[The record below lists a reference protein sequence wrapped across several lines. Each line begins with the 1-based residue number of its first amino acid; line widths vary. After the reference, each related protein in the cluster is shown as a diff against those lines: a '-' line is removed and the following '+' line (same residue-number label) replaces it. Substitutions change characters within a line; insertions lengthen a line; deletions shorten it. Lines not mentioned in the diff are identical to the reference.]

1 MRRMRRIDISDP
13 DFDHDPDDPPGFRI
27 GALKTGPR
35 LGASRTG
42 ASVYELPPGERSFP
56 YHVHHANEE
65 LLIVLD
71 GEVTVRREGGEE
83 ELGPGDA
90 ALFPAGRE
98 GAHQAINRSERPVRF
113 LVVSTMV
120 HPEVLEY
127 PDSGKVG
134 LMTGAPPGKG
144 DQGAMKEFLRRDA
157 QMGYLEDEPTE

>member
-1 MRRMRRIDISDP
+1 MPNVFADDWDVEQAEPGFTWKRMRL
-13 DFDHDPDDPPGFRI
+13 
-27 GALKTGPR
+27 AER
-35 LGASRTG
+35 LGGEKLG

-71 GEVTVRREGGEE
+71 GEVTVRREGGEDV
-83 ELGPGDA
+83 LRPGDA

-144 DQGAMKEFLRRDA
+144 DEGGTKEFLRRDA

>member
-1 MRRMRRIDISDP
+1 MPNVFADEWDVEQSEPGFGWKRMRL
-13 DFDHDPDDPPGFRI
+13 
-27 GALKTGPR
+27 AER
-35 LGASRTG
+35 LGGEKLG
-42 ASVYELPPGERSFP
+42 ASVYELPPGERAFP

-83 ELGPGDA
+83 VLRPGDA
-90 ALFPAGRE
+90 ALFPAGRD

-113 LVVSTMV
+113 LMVSTMI

-127 PDSGKVG
+127 PDSKKVG
-134 LMTGAPPGKG
+134 LMVGARPGKG
-144 DQGAMKEFLRRDA
+144 DQGGNKEFLRREA